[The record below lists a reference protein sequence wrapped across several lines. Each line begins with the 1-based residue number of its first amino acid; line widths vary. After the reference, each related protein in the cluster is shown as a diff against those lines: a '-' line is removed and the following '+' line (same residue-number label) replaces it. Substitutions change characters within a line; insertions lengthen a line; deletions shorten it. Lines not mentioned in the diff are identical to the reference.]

1 MINQLIENLDY
12 RISEM
17 NSKDKHHKQIHKE
30 LKNERLKN

>member
-17 NSKDKHHKQIHKE
+17 NSKVKE
-30 LKNERLKN
+30 LKNENRKLKDIDKF